1 MKFPASP
8 FKFTL
13 LTAICSLF
21 SASVHAQNVNVTFSV
36 DMNEYNGA
44 FSTVYLNSSL
54 NNWCGSCQPLQD
66 NDQDGIWETT
76 AAVPVG
82 SMEYKFTLDGWAV
95 AETFTDTTLSCTKT
109 TGQYTNRLL
118 TVYSD
123 QTLPTVCWEKCAACG
138 VTGSDCSNCSDPM
151 YFSGQSWTIK
161 AYENSTWGPGPNYFS
176 GRSSDV
182 YVDNDGFL
190 HLNIAQH
197 NGRWYSTEVISEETM
212 GYGVYTWVVDAQLEQ
227 MEANTVLGLFTWD
240 NNTFQTQGNSEVDV
254 EVARWGDINE
264 QDILLYSVQ
273 PVWFGPYKPE
283 RTQKINTPT
292 GSLNGV
298 TAHRLVWTDSLITW
312 KSWEDYADGPNEI
325 GSWSFDLNNPPR
337 TKDEGGQTS
346 DPIIIPA
353 PGATTHARMNLWLF
367 NGAAPTNGQPYE
379 VIIRLFSYE
388 PY

>member
-1 MKFPASP
+1 MSDYTGSFI
-8 FKFTL
+8 T
-13 LTAICSLF
+13 
-21 SASVHAQNVNVTFSV
+21 VNVNGDF
-36 DMNEYNGA
+36 NG
-44 FSTVYLNSSL
+44 
-54 NNWCGSCQPLQD
+54 WCGTCNPLTD
-66 NDQDGIWETT
+66 MGNGIWEVTLPLT
-76 AAVPVG
+76 VD
-82 SMEYKFTLDGWAV
+82 SIDYLFTVDGWTGQ
-95 AETFTDTTLSCTKT
+95 ESFSGGESCTKT
-109 TGQYTNRLL
+109 KGGYTNRYLRIL
-118 TVYSD
+118 GDT
-123 QTLPTVCWEKCAACG
+123 TIGTVCYNSCSACTTAPPPPPSPDPG
-138 VTGSDCSNCSDPM
+138 CSNCSDPM

-273 PVWFGPYKPE
+273 PVWSGPYKPE

-312 KSWEDYADGPNEI
+312 KSWEDHADGPNEI